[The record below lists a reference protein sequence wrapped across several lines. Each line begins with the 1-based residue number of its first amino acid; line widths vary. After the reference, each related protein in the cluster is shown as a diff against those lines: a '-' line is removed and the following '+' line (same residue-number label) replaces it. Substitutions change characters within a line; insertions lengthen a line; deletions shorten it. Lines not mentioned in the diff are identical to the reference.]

1 MAEQVEE
8 EVIEIKEVAVEDV
21 IVALTPTTT
30 TTTTTTTSTTTTTI
44 PETVTEVVDIDVST
58 EDVISGVVEI
68 FTEEEEPELTEEE
81 LAIEVEE
88 LEEVVD
94 VPIVE
99 EDATEEQVE
108 EAIEEYV
115 EELDNE
121 ELVEVIEEVNDIGVE
136 NLSEVSEEVI
146 EVVSQVVEEAVD
158 SIEELTETQVEAV
171 AEVLGV
177 EKEDVKIVAELA
189 QDDEAVA
196 QAVDEFVERAVANAD
211 DSSQEY
217 TFADSITEV
226 QLEAFIEN
234 PIQELTDIDFSDVG
248 NVAEIGN
255 DMTQDQKDK
264 AKEVV
269 VPVIIAS
276 QIIATSSI
284 IPIRK
289 IK

>member
-1 MAEQVEE
+1 M
-8 EVIEIKEVAVEDV
+8 
-21 IVALTPTTT
+21 
-30 TTTTTTTSTTTTTI
+30 
-44 PETVTEVVDIDVST
+44 
-58 EDVISGVVEI
+58 
-68 FTEEEEPELTEEE
+68 
-81 LAIEVEE
+81 
-88 LEEVVD
+88 
-94 VPIVE
+94 
-99 EDATEEQVE
+99 
-108 EAIEEYV
+108 
-115 EELDNE
+115 
-121 ELVEVIEEVNDIGVE
+121 
-136 NLSEVSEEVI
+136 
-146 EVVSQVVEEAVD
+146 
-158 SIEELTETQVEAV
+158 
-171 AEVLGV
+171 LGV

-234 PIQELTDIDFSDVG
+234 PIQDLTDIDFSDVG